1 MENAARLPQRTPC
14 AHRDMLQKLMDNASR
29 CPQLSPTATILLLLL
44 LIYIY
49 FFIGRALGARV
60 PPCGWETHLHMI
72 PPHVSSVCVAP
83 RSASPVFLRRIL
95 PAQLGSGSSR
105 RGCPVNPL
113 RAACPP
119 SGATFCVGCPYPPCG
134 VPLSRVPAGCTDGA
148 HKYRP
153 RDWLSCGL
161 KRGAALP
168 MSCTRY

>member
-1 MENAARLPQRTPC
+1 MDAPCTTDGKRCAFTTAHTVRPQGYVAKADGQRF
-14 AHRDMLQKLMDNASR
+14 AL
-29 CPQLSPTATILLLLL
+29 PTAFADGYYTAVTTAD
-44 LIYIY
+44 IYIY

-72 PPHVSSVCVAP
+72 PPHVSSVCIAP

-153 RDWLSCGL
+153 RD
-161 KRGAALP
+161 
-168 MSCTRY
+168 